1 MTTRGGEKQIGAGKA
16 DWSEAEYEKIQK
28 IWMQIEIELGKSRVR
43 QPTLHSLNHDS
54 RYRWIETLNTIIII
68 EINSFSPQAAL
79 PRELC
84 PSRRALILCSRISCW
99 NSSQNANASLN
110 TRLVSLLHLRRR
122 QRVTFFFVQFLYDCW
137 AILVCLCVSTLFS
150 LNNTQSLPDCLVLS

>member
-1 MTTRGGEKQIGAGKA
+1 MTTRGGERQIGAGKA

-54 RYRWIETLNTIIII
+54 WYEYRWKETINTIIII
-68 EINSFSPQAAL
+68 IEIDSFSPQAAL

-110 TRLVSLLHLRRR
+110 TRLVSLLLLRRR

-137 AILVCLCVSTLFS
+137 AIFRVCLC
-150 LNNTQSLPDCLVLS
+150 LNSFQFK